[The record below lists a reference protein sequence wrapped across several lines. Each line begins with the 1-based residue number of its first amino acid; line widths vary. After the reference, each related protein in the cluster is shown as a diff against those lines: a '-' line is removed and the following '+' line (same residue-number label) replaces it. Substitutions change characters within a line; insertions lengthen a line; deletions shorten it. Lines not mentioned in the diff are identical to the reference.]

1 MTQDQIKALVEIY
14 RQDLLPEW
22 EVEVE
27 FFDYDDPEGD
37 NAASVSRSED
47 YFTATLSLF
56 KGWET
61 NWGED
66 NSYMEV
72 TLVHELIHILCRDV
86 DRSVDLVK
94 QSISPETF
102 QVFWSF
108 YRHAREGTVERLA
121 QFIVRK
127 DRIDRIKT
135 ATCVTCGGCV
145 VVQ

>member
-22 EVEVE
+22 EVTIE
-27 FFDYDDPEGD
+27 FLDYDDPEGD

-47 YFTATLSLF
+47 YHTATLSLF

-61 NWGED
+61 NWGEG
-66 NSYMEV
+66 ERCIE
-72 TLVHELIHILCRDV
+72 TTIVHELIHVLCRDV

-108 YRHAREGTVERLA
+108 YRHAHEGCVERLA
-121 QFIVRK
+121 QYIVQRK
-127 DRIDRIKT
+127 
-135 ATCVTCGGCV
+135 
-145 VVQ
+145 